1 MKIISNFILQILF
14 TIFTCISKN
23 TKLRLF
29 KTICFFNT
37 QNLVSQGSYVCT
49 LWNSYVNCRTR
60 AISRPKIVEDWNVS
74 WYIPLN
80 KKGKVEYT
88 EHVENIFKYR
98 ARKILKDSQMHLYGG
113 KKKEKLGTREKDN
126 GALDISNLPEP

>member
-1 MKIISNFILQILF
+1 MFRDTFHSI
-14 TIFTCISKN
+14 
-23 TKLRLF
+23 
-29 KTICFFNT
+29 
-37 QNLVSQGSYVCT
+37 
-49 LWNSYVNCRTR
+49 
-60 AISRPKIVEDWNVS
+60 
-74 WYIPLN
+74 